1 MDKSEYD
8 DEEFSSFMALN
19 LFVPKLPANK
29 ALRVYCFDHGTKNW
43 IVMKKCMMIK
53 IFGIFGGKIEEDI
66 GSRLSRYPPDCSEVM
81 VRVGGWVSVRRG
93 VLCRR
98 GSFLLVDGLKFKKI
112 KQGTASFHC
121 LYSSQKT
128 IPIHAVL
135 FGNIM

>member
-1 MDKSEYD
+1 
-8 DEEFSSFMALN
+8 
-19 LFVPKLPANK
+19 
-29 ALRVYCFDHGTKNW
+29 
-43 IVMKKCMMIK
+43 MKKCMMIK
-53 IFGIFGGKIEEDI
+53 IFGIFDGKMEEDI

-128 IPIHAVL
+128 IPILAVL
-135 FGNIM
+135 FGIIM